1 MSKRVLLR
9 TGLGT
14 LALLAAS
21 TTPVRAA
28 SSTFVRVN
36 QIGYPS
42 GAAKR
47 AYLMTTGS
55 NGRGVSFS
63 VRQLPSDAVVFSG
76 QAGAS
81 LGAWNG
87 RFAGVY
93 PLDFD
98 ALRTPGRY
106 VITVGAARR
115 PISSPPFEIGEAFSL
130 YEPALENSL
139 SFYENERD
147 GPEFIPSPLRTAPG
161 HLNDESAMTY
171 ATPET
176 NENGEFEGDLESLG
190 TTIDASGGWWDAGD
204 YLEFVQTTSYT
215 VDLQL
220 AGVRDFPAEMGASAG
235 ASDFGEEAR
244 FGVEWLL
251 RMWND
256 STKTLYYQVG
266 IGEGNEQTVGD
277 HDLWRL
283 PQEDDTFGGSDP
295 RYRYIRH
302 RPVFRAGPPGSPV
315 SPNLAGRD
323 AAAFGLCFQV
333 YAQTRPELADRCLHA
348 GEDIFALA
356 DTDPRGNL
364 LTTIPFD
371 FYPETQWRD
380 DLELG
385 ATELA
390 LALGGGASPPG
401 GLPHEEASFY
411 LARAAHWAHEY
422 VKSSRGTGDT
432 LNLYDVSGLADF
444 ELVRAL
450 RAAGDPGGLE
460 TSEESLIRALGGELH
475 GAVQRA
481 HHDPFG
487 FGFGWANADTTS
499 HGTGLSAMA
508 SEYDYLTN
516 SSTYAAYA
524 NRWLGN
530 VLGANAWGYSL
541 IIGDGSTFP
550 RCPQHEVANIVGSL
564 DGSAPVLAG
573 AAVEGP
579 SDEGSRGLV
588 PGMRRCPAKG
598 SGARRR
604 FDNAALFEDNVQSYT
619 TVEPAIDL
627 TASSMLAFAWQVAT
641 PGG

>member
-1 MSKRVLLR
+1 MGVVFLTLLGGFA
-9 TGLGT
+9 T
-14 LALLAAS
+14 AAH
-21 TTPVRAA
+21 AA
-28 SSTFVRVN
+28 STFVRVN
-36 QIGYPS
+36 QVGYP
-42 GAAKR
+42 AAGGKR
-47 AYLMTTGS
+47 AYLMAGS
-55 NGRGVSFS
+55 DEHGASFT
-63 VRQLPSDAVVFSG
+63 VKAVPGGETVFSG
-76 QAGAS
+76 RAGGS
-81 LGAWNG
+81 LGFWNG
-87 RFAGVY
+87 HFTGVF

-98 ALRTPGRY
+98 SLQTPGRY
-106 VITVGAARR
+106 VITLAAGKRKQV
-115 PISSPPFEIGEAFSL
+115 SSPPFSIGEASAL
-130 YEPALENSL
+130 YAAPLQNSL

-147 GPEFIPSPLRTAPG
+147 GPEFIPSQLRSAPG

-171 ATPET
+171 LTPET
-176 NENGEFEGDLESLG
+176 NENGEFEGDLQPLG

-204 YLEFVQTTSYT
+204 YLKFVQTTSYT

-235 ASDFGEEAR
+235 PSSDFTEEAR

-251 RMWND
+251 RMWDD

-266 IGEGNEQTVGD
+266 IGEGNEQIVGD

-295 RYRYIRH
+295 RFRFIRN

-333 YAQTRPELADRCLHA
+333 FAQTRPALAERCLRA

-356 DTDPRGNL
+356 DTDPQGNL

-390 LALGGGASPPG
+390 LALDGSAPLPS
-401 GLPHEEASFY
+401 GLPHEQEAFY
-411 LARAAHWAHEY
+411 LTRAAHWAHEY
-422 VKSSRGTGDT
+422 GKHSKGTSDT

-444 ELVRAL
+444 ELVGAL
-450 RAAGDPGGLE
+450 RQAGDPAGLE
-460 TSEESLIRALGGELH
+460 ISEKALIRALGKELK
-475 GAVQRA
+475 GAVKQA
-481 HHDPFG
+481 HSDPFG

-499 HGTGLSAMA
+499 HGTGLSTMA

-516 SSTYAAYA
+516 SSTYATYA

-541 IIGDGSTFP
+541 IIGDGSLFP
-550 RCPQHEVANIVGSL
+550 RCPQHQVANIVGSL

-579 SDEGSRGLV
+579 SDEPSRGLV
-588 PGMRRCPAKG
+588 EGMRECPASG
-598 SGARRR
+598 SGALKR
-604 FDNAALFEDNVQSYT
+604 FDNAALFKDNVQSYT
-619 TVEPAIDL
+619 TVEPAVDL
-627 TASSMLAFAWQVAT
+627 TASSMLAFAWQIAT
-641 PGG
+641 PGS